1 MVTPAVWGAVTAMA
15 EALLRRN
22 VLTWRQVQRIMGSM
36 TIEKSLADY
45 VMVFERSLKGYC
57 AYVPDL
63 PGCIA
68 TGRTLAQ
75 TQKLMREAI
84 TLHLKGM
91 RKDWRRIPRPTSLAE
106 LRRKGLVR

>member
-1 MVTPAVWGAVTAMA
+1 MIVET
-15 EALLRRN
+15 
-22 VLTWRQVQRIMGSM
+22 
-36 TIEKSLADY
+36 SLAGY
-45 VMVFERSLKGYC
+45 VMVFEKSLTGYC

-91 RKDWRRIPRPTSLAE
+91 RKEWRRIPRPTSLAE